1 MPSAVFLKHMASWCW
16 AFSTHVRLHGH
27 QDNGQLPGPQTLAPR
42 TAPKLNPCSDSA
54 IGSVWL
60 VTDLIMSQLE
70 WQHKQKYASPW
81 RSMKPENLQNC
92 CAHLSLWLY
101 QGLCSI
107 WRGCNFIRLT
117 SFVEKKICN
126 GIIKIEVHLSRLI
139 YNGAFLN
146 SNFYAVDEFTCS
158 KRNELF
164 MSQVSKPT
172 MHTLN

>member
-1 MPSAVFLKHMASWCW
+1 MLSIQHPREIARPS
-16 AFSTHVRLHGH
+16 
-27 QDNGQLPGPQTLAPR
+27 GPWTAPR
-42 TAPKLNPCSDSA
+42 PTNISTTDSSLTQPCSDSA

-81 RSMKPENLQNC
+81 RSMKPENLQNS
-92 CAHLSLWLY
+92 CARLSLWLY

-126 GIIKIEVHLSRLI
+126 GIIKIEVQLSRLI
-139 YNGAFLN
+139 YNGAFLKP
-146 SNFYAVDEFTCS
+146 V
-158 KRNELF
+158 RRG
-164 MSQVSKPT
+164 MSLLCHKS
-172 MHTLN
+172 LNQQYTFLIKHKDV